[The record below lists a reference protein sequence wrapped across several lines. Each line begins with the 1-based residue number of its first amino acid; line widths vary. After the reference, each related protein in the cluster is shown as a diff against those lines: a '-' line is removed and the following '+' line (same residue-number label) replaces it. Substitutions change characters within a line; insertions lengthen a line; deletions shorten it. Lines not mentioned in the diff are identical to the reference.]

1 MSLVTIRTNAS
12 QATDVLIKDIGL
24 VIPSG
29 GAVQTF
35 TRRFELKQIIQSKD
49 LVTLATDQ
57 AFGANSSTLII
68 GNGNAD
74 LPVNSGNPI
83 DQLSFLA
90 GGLSFLSST
99 ATNTI
104 TTTSG
109 TDTLM
114 TNMSITVPTIGI
126 YRAFFTATIGNRGQG
141 NSTFCTFYYS
151 GSQDFQSERQ
161 IGAIGDNNFRGII
174 SMAGGSN
181 LSAGGTIEVRWRRSA
196 GTATAEQRSLFVVW
210 AGSYGSDLG
219 DVNS

>member
-1 MSLVTIRTNAS
+1 MSVLTIRTNVS
-12 QATDVLIKDIGL
+12 QATNVLIKDIGL
-24 VIPSG
+24 IIPSG

-35 TRRFELKQIIQSKD
+35 TRRFELKQLIQSKD

-90 GGLSFLSST
+90 GGLSFLSVT

-104 TTTSG
+104 TTTSS
-109 TDTLM
+109 TDVLM
-114 TNMSITVPTIGI
+114 TNMSITVPVIGT
-126 YRAFFTATIGNRGQG
+126 YQAFFSATVGNSGAG
-141 NSTFCTFYYS
+141 NSTFCTFYFDT
-151 GSQDFQSERQ
+151 SQDFQGERQ
-161 IGAIGDNNFRGII
+161 LASIQNNYRGII
-174 SMAGGSN
+174 SMVSGGIMPAGGSVQ
-181 LSAGGTIEVRWRRSA
+181 VRWRRSN

-219 DVNS
+219 ADNT

>member
-1 MSLVTIRTNAS
+1 MSVLTIRTHAS

-24 VIPSG
+24 LIPAG

-57 AFGANSSTLII
+57 AFGANQSTLII
-68 GNGNAD
+68 SNAVED
-74 LPVNSGNPI
+74 LPVNGGNPI

-90 GGLSFLSST
+90 GGLSFLNSV
-99 ATNTI
+99 ATDTV

-109 TDTLM
+109 TDVLIP
-114 TNMSITVPTIGI
+114 NMSITAPVIGT
-126 YRAFFTATIGNRGQG
+126 YYAFFSATLGNSGQG
-141 NSTFCTFYYS
+141 NSTFCTFYFNN
-151 GSQDFQSERQ
+151 GQDFQSERRLA
-161 IGAIGDNNFRGII
+161 AIGDNNYRGII
-174 SMAGGSN
+174 SMYGGTNLPAG
-181 LSAGGTIEVRWRRSA
+181 ATIEVRWRRSA

-210 AGSYGSDLG
+210 SGSYGSALG